1 MARSSCASSGSLP
14 SGLDVSLSLAAPIRA
29 GQILTTLLTQILVTP
44 EVFFLPSSSLY
55 YIHIHSTHGVAR
67 IA

>member
-29 GQILTTLLTQILVTP
+29 GQILTTLFTQILVTP
-44 EVFFLPSSSLY
+44 GGLFFSIILTLLY
-55 YIHIHSTHGVAR
+55 PHP
-67 IA
+67 